1 MVAKPEDYYEK
12 EAFKRLKN
20 FADAQQETPFLV
32 VDSATFTR
40 QLDGLIESFPY
51 AKTYYA
57 IKANPM
63 PELLR
68 ILRDR
73 GCNFDVAS
81 RYELDKV
88 LAVACLV
95 TVLVLVTPLKRHKM
109 FATSMRKA

>member
-68 ILRDR
+68 ILRNR

-88 LAVACLV
+88 LARSEEHTSELQSRPHLV
-95 TVLVLVTPLKRHKM
+95 CRLLLEK
-109 FATSMRKA
+109 